1 MIKTENIQI
10 KLNDVSK
17 FVNTLSSLTDID
29 FELSRGNRSVDPK
42 SLFGIMGFDLRH
54 PMVLS
59 ITGETKRIEEVK
71 ALVGEVCQLV
81 YDDPTDDIY

>member
-17 FVNTLSSLTDID
+17 FVNALSSLTDID

-42 SLFGIMGFDLRH
+42 SLLGIMGFDLRH
-54 PMVLS
+54 HMVLS

-71 ALVGEVCQLV
+71 ALVGEVCQIV

>member
-17 FVNTLSSLTDID
+17 FVNALSSLTDID

-42 SLFGIMGFDLRH
+42 SLLSIMGFDLRQ

-71 ALVGEVCQLV
+71 ALVGEVCQIV
-81 YDDPTDDIY
+81 YDDTTDTVY

>member
-10 KLNDVSK
+10 KLDDVSK
-17 FVNTLSSLTDID
+17 FVNALSSLTDID

-42 SLFGIMGFDLRH
+42 SLLGIMGFDLRQ

-59 ITGETKRIEEVK
+59 ITGETKRIDEVK
-71 ALVGEVCQLV
+71 ALIGEVCQVV
-81 YDDPTDDIY
+81 YDDPTDDVY

>member
-17 FVNTLSSLTDID
+17 FVNALSSLTDID

-42 SLFGIMGFDLRH
+42 SLLGIMGFDLRQ

-71 ALVGEVCQLV
+71 ALVGEVCQIV
-81 YDDPTDDIY
+81 YDDTTDNVY

>member
-10 KLNDVSK
+10 KLDDVSK
-17 FVNTLSSLTDID
+17 FVNALSSLTDID

-42 SLFGIMGFDLRH
+42 SLLGIMGFDLRQ

-59 ITGETKRIEEVK
+59 ITGETKRIDEVK
-71 ALVGEVCQLV
+71 ALVGEVCQII
-81 YDDPTDDIY
+81 YDDPTDDVY

>member
-10 KLNDVSK
+10 KLDDVSK
-17 FVNTLSSLTDID
+17 FVNALSSLTDID

-42 SLFGIMGFDLRH
+42 SLLSIMGFDLRQ

-59 ITGETKRIEEVK
+59 ITGETKRIDEVK
-71 ALVGEVCQLV
+71 ALIGEVCQVV
-81 YDDPTDDIY
+81 YDGPTDDVY

>member
-10 KLNDVSK
+10 KLTDVSK
-17 FVNTLSSLTDID
+17 FVNALSSLTDID

-42 SLFGIMGFDLRH
+42 SLLGIMGFDLRQ

-59 ITGETKRIEEVK
+59 ITGETKRIDEVK
-71 ALVGEVCQLV
+71 ALIGGVCQVV
-81 YDDPTDDIY
+81 YDDPTDDVY

>member
-10 KLNDVSK
+10 KLTDVSK
-17 FVNTLSSLTDID
+17 FVNALSSLTDID

-42 SLFGIMGFDLRH
+42 SLLGIMGFDLRQ

-71 ALVGEVCQLV
+71 AIIGEICQIV
-81 YDDPTDDIY
+81 YDDPTDDVY

>member
-17 FVNTLSSLTDID
+17 FVNALSSLTDID

-42 SLFGIMGFDLRH
+42 SLLGIMGFDLRQ

-59 ITGETKRIEEVK
+59 ITGETKRIDEVK
-71 ALVGEVCQLV
+71 ALIGEVCQVV
-81 YDDPTDDIY
+81 YDDPTDDVY

>member
-10 KLNDVSK
+10 KLDDVSK
-17 FVNTLSSLTDID
+17 FVNALSSLTDID

-42 SLFGIMGFDLRH
+42 SLLGIMGFDLRQ

-59 ITGETKRIEEVK
+59 ITGETKRIDEVK
-71 ALVGEVCQLV
+71 ALIGEVCRVV
-81 YDDPTDDIY
+81 YDDPTDDVY

>member
-17 FVNTLSSLTDID
+17 FVNALSSLADID

-42 SLFGIMGFDLRH
+42 SLLGIMGFDLRQ

-71 ALVGEVCQLV
+71 ALVGEVCQII
-81 YDDPTDDIY
+81 YDDPTDDVY

>member
-10 KLNDVSK
+10 KLDDVSK
-17 FVNTLSSLTDID
+17 FVNALSSLTDID

-42 SLFGIMGFDLRH
+42 SLLGIVGFDLRQ

-59 ITGETKRIEEVK
+59 ITGETKRIDEVK
-71 ALVGEVCQLV
+71 ALIGEVCQII
-81 YDDPTDDIY
+81 YDDPTDDVY

>member
-17 FVNTLSSLTDID
+17 FVTALSSLTDID

-42 SLFGIMGFDLRH
+42 SLLGIMGFDLRQ

-71 ALVGEVCQLV
+71 ALVGEVCQIV
-81 YDDPTDDIY
+81 YDDTTDNVY

>member
-10 KLNDVSK
+10 KLDDVSK
-17 FVNTLSSLTDID
+17 FVNALSSLTDID

-42 SLFGIMGFDLRH
+42 SLLGIMGFDLRQ

-71 ALVGEVCQLV
+71 ALVGEVCQII
-81 YDDPTDDIY
+81 YDDPTDDVY

>member
-1 MIKTENIQI
+1 MIKTESIQI
-10 KLNDVSK
+10 KLDDVSK
-17 FVNTLSSLTDID
+17 FVNALSSLTDID

-42 SLFGIMGFDLRH
+42 SLLGIMGFDLRQ

-71 ALVGEVCQLV
+71 AIIGEICQII
-81 YDDPTDDIY
+81 YDDPTDNVY

>member
-17 FVNTLSSLTDID
+17 FVNALSSLTDID

-42 SLFGIMGFDLRH
+42 SLLGIMGFDLRQ

-71 ALVGEVCQLV
+71 ALVGEVCQII
-81 YDDPTDDIY
+81 YDDPTDNVY

>member
-10 KLNDVSK
+10 KLDDVSK
-17 FVNTLSSLTDID
+17 FVNALSSLTDID

-42 SLFGIMGFDLRH
+42 SLLGIMGFDLRQ

-59 ITGETKRIEEVK
+59 ITGETKRIE
-71 ALVGEVCQLV
+71 
-81 YDDPTDDIY
+81 

>member
-10 KLNDVSK
+10 KLDDVSK
-17 FVNTLSSLTDID
+17 FVNALSSLTDID

-42 SLFGIMGFDLRH
+42 SLLGIMGFDLRQ

-59 ITGETKRIEEVK
+59 ITGETKRIDEVK
-71 ALVGEVCQLV
+71 ALIGEVCQVV
-81 YDDPTDDIY
+81 YDDPTGDVY

>member
-10 KLNDVSK
+10 KLTDVSK
-17 FVNTLSSLTDID
+17 FVNVLSSLNDID

-42 SLFGIMGFDLRH
+42 SLLGIMGFDLRQ

-59 ITGETKRIEEVK
+59 ITGEDKRLNEVK
-71 ALVGEVCQLV
+71 AEINEVCQIV
-81 YDDPTDDIY
+81 YDDPSDDI

>member
-1 MIKTENIQI
+1 VIKTENIQI

-17 FVNTLSSLTDID
+17 FVNALSSLTDID

-42 SLFGIMGFDLRH
+42 SLLGIMGFDLRQ

-71 ALVGEVCQLV
+71 ALVGEVCQIV
-81 YDDPTDDIY
+81 YDDTTDNVY

>member
-10 KLNDVSK
+10 KLDDVSK
-17 FVNTLSSLTDID
+17 FVNALSSLTDID

-42 SLFGIMGFDLRH
+42 SLLRIMGFDLRQ

-59 ITGETKRIEEVK
+59 ITGETKRIDEVK
-71 ALVGEVCQLV
+71 ALIGEVCQVV
-81 YDDPTDDIY
+81 YDDPTDDVY

>member
-10 KLNDVSK
+10 KLDDVSK
-17 FVNTLSSLTDID
+17 FVNALSSLTDID

-42 SLFGIMGFDLRH
+42 SLLGIMGFDLRQ

-59 ITGETKRIEEVK
+59 ITGEIKRIEEVK
-71 ALVGEVCQLV
+71 ALVGEVCQVV
-81 YDDPTDDIY
+81 YDDPTDDVY